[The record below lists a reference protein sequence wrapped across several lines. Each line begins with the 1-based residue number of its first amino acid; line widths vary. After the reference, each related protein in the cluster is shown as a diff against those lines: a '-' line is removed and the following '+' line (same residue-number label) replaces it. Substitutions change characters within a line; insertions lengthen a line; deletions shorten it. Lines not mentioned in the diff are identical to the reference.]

1 METRGENLLIS
12 PAKNSRAYSI
22 VYQSMVILFV
32 LTAFVF
38 AVTVPSQTQITE
50 STPTLE
56 NVCDWLPPGIEEVA
70 VAKRPPQKSYS
81 MLSYSKSLNLC
92 LLPVMPDA
100 LLKELDL
107 ITFQEDWFD
116 PDPNELSGAWTVDLR
131 LDKLP
136 RFSGTHKIEFHSE
149 HRNINA
155 HFYTDHR
162 TLYPMRGKFTDSG
175 RIRFTLPLEV
185 DLWIEFVAE
194 MKPRQLIGTYTRF
207 ERDKSN
213 GHITK
218 TFGTWSAKQ
227 QSHEG
232 GWTKDIAFCVK
243 GRGKFIRGKTS
254 NGDIPEECQVVV
266 FRRAVRFAF
275 NKLPGRRYLYANQE
289 IAIRHIQ
296 LYDGLNYYL
305 LQTKPNVLLI
315 ATSKDFMNTT
325 IQRMV
330 SRTRNS
336 PVSKFLDRRRCSQNC
351 VYQVIRYHRPSEDYG
366 ASHRRL
372 REFFDLSLD
381 DDSDLVLFFC
391 QETYSPASIEL
402 YYFSKRRKG
411 AEQLATYFSGM
422 LTRGNCVKVEA
433 VAADCS
439 RITITPSNYEERSAA
454 QYFFQ
459 LL

>member
-1 METRGENLLIS
+1 MEREERILLIS
-12 PAKNSRAYSI
+12 PAKISRAYSI

-32 LTAFVF
+32 LGAFVF
-38 AVTVPSQTQITE
+38 AVTVPSQTQITV
-50 STPTLE
+50 SSPTLE
-56 NVCDWLPPGIEEVA
+56 NVCNWLPPGIEEVA
-70 VAKRPPQKSYS
+70 VAKRPPQKTYS

-92 LLPVMPDA
+92 LLPLMPDA

-107 ITFQEDWFD
+107 ITFQEDWFN
-116 PDPNELSGAWTVDLR
+116 PNELSGAWTVDLR

-149 HRNINA
+149 HRDINA

-162 TLYPMRGKFTDSG
+162 TLYPMRGKYTDPG
-175 RIRFTLPLEV
+175 RIMFTLPLEV
-185 DLWIEFVAE
+185 DLWIDFVAE
-194 MKPRQLIGTYTRF
+194 IKPHQLIGTYTRF
-207 ERDKSN
+207 DRDKSN

-227 QSHEG
+227 QSQEG

-254 NGDIPEECQVVV
+254 IDDIPEECQVVV
-266 FRRAVRFAF
+266 FRRAVRFDF
-275 NKLPGRRYLYANQE
+275 NKLPGLRYLYANQE
-289 IAIRHIQ
+289 IAIRHG
-296 LYDGLNYYL
+296 DWRDELNYYL
-305 LQTKPNVLLI
+305 AQPKPNVLLI
-315 ATSKDFMNTT
+315 ATSKEFMNTT

-330 SRTRNS
+330 AKATDS
-336 PVSKFLDRRRCSQNC
+336 PVLRLLERRPGSQKC
-351 VYQVIRYHRPSEDYG
+351 VYQVIRYHRPSEDYS

-381 DDSDLVLFFC
+381 DDSDLGLFFC

-402 YYFSKRRKG
+402 YYFSKGRKG
-411 AEQLATYFSGM
+411 VEQLAKYFRGM